1 MTDALRRFLSS
12 RWPWALCLL
21 PLVLLLPPIPIDE
34 TRYLTATWEMTLSGH
49 WLVPTVNGVVYTDK
63 SPFLFWLIAL
73 GWKAFGVHTWVARAL
88 ALGVTWA
95 MLELL
100 RRLARRLALD
110 DAAMWLL
117 AGCFGIAI
125 FAGAIM
131 FDLLLAACVL
141 LAMHALLDLDAAR
154 WRRGIGVLGLAVGLG
169 VLAKGPVV
177 LLHVAG
183 AALLA
188 PWWSA
193 TARASK
199 ARWYAALAAG
209 IGIGAAIALAWL
221 LPAALIGGEAYWQPL
236 LAKVSG
242 RLHAS
247 FAHARPLWWYLPL
260 LPVLLLPWTLALRAP
275 RAAWAA
281 LPRERAGRFALAWF
295 VPPFLAFCLISGK
308 QVHYLVPLLPALAL
322 GGAVVLGQ
330 AGARVAAR
338 LYALLALAAA
348 AGVAVLPWWAARK
361 YGFDAQP
368 ALALLALVPLVVAV
382 GLWRGARAAT
392 PRGIALASTALGAAV
407 LLGGTLALA
416 PALDVGP
423 TARFIAAAQAEGR
436 PIAHIEWHNGLF
448 GYVGRLRQPLPV
460 IAREEVRAWCFAHP
474 DGYVIASDGSDE
486 PRGVAPWRTWP
497 YFNSGHRRIGVWRAA
512 DLVAAQAAP

>member
-1 MTDALRRFLSS
+1 MNDPLRRLLAS
-12 RWPWALCLL
+12 RWTWAMLLL

-49 WLVPTVNGVVYTDK
+49 WLLPTVNGVIYTDK

-73 GWKAFGVHTWVARAL
+73 GWKVAGVHTWVARAL
-88 ALGVTWA
+88 ALAVTWA

-100 RRLARRLALD
+100 RRLARRFALD

-117 AGCFGIAI
+117 AGCTGIAV
-125 FAGAIM
+125 FASAIM

-154 WRRGIGVLGLAVGLG
+154 WRRGIGVLGLAIGLG

-177 LLHVAG
+177 LLHIMG

-193 TARASK
+193 AARAAK
-199 ARWYAALAAG
+199 ARWYGALLAG

-221 LPAALIGGEAYWQPL
+221 LPAAWLGGPQYWQPL
-236 LAKVSG
+236 LQKVTG
-242 RLHAS
+242 RLHES
-247 FAHARPLWWYLPL
+247 FAHARPPWWYLPL

-281 LPRERAGRFALAWF
+281 LWRERAGRFALAWC

-308 QVHYLVPLLPALAL
+308 QVHYLIPLLPGLAL
-322 GGAVVLGQ
+322 GAAAVLAQ

-338 LYALLALAAA
+338 LYALFAVVAA
-348 AGVAVLPWWAARK
+348 AGLAALPWWAARK
-361 YGFDAQP
+361 YGFEPQP
-368 ALALLALVPLVVAV
+368 ALAGFALVPLAAAIA
-382 GLWRGARAAT
+382 LWRAARRTT
-392 PRGIALASTALGAAV
+392 PRGIALAATAVAAAT
-407 LLGGTLALA
+407 LLAGALA
-416 PALDVGP
+416 MAPAMDVTP
-423 TARFIAAAQAEGR
+423 AARFVAATQAEGR
-436 PIAHIEWHNGLF
+436 PIAHISWHNGLF
-448 GYVGRLRQPLPV
+448 GYTGRLRQPLPV
-460 IAREEVRAWCFAHP
+460 IERADVRAWCLAHP
-474 DGYVIASDGSDE
+474 DGYLMASEDHDE
-486 PRGVAPWRTWP
+486 PQGVAPWRSWP
-497 YFNSGHRRIGVWRAA
+497 YFNSGHRRIGVWRAS
-512 DLVAAQAAP
+512 DLIAAQASP